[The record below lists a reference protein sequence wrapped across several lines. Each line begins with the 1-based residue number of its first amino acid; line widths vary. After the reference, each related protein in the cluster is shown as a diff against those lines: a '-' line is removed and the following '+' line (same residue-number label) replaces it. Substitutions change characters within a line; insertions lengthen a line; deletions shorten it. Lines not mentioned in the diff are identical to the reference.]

1 MLVLSLGLFVVGLA
15 GYVVFAGLGIRY
27 VFAHVGGLGILG
39 RLCSAGRADRGFIPV
54 IGDGPD
60 VGSHGASDLYIIFRD
75 GSGNWPPLKNMG
87 KPWQFMKMDWNSYWW
102 IG

>member
-1 MLVLSLGLFVVGLA
+1 VLVFSLCSFVVGLA

-60 VGSHGASDLYIIFRD
+60 AGSQGESDLYIIFRD

-87 KPWQFMKMDWNSYWW
+87 KPWQFMEMEWNSHWR